1 VAYVRKDVPKQR
13 LILGLQEYF
22 RTKEFKVSHPSAS
35 TLLAFQTIPIE
46 RSITTKVALTQK
58 NERILHAQYNSME
71 LEDSLFFEEMFGELS
86 EMLFEDLLFKTQQES
101 GNKWK
106 ELPLTVTLHD
116 DTQSPYA
123 NLVANCT
130 HFTMNENK
138 KEEKSALFVAF
149 LNNDKKSDGI
159 KQLFEKYSIDN
170 GYKITKNSSTMEI
183 SKPNS
188 NGEPITISMAIGFNK
203 DKIRIL
209 HGNFPKFSAN
219 IGKKFWEGFAE
230 VLAAQNCFHEQMAD
244 GTNIKREEAG
254 INSPLPEEKKGH
266 QKKEDTSPTPSKKD
280 DSELQMVNN
289 SPKTPSR
296 ERVEIESKKLVSPKK
311 ATKRQSNKDNE
322 AKETKEQSNKDNEA
336 KEPKEQSN
344 KDNNAKEPKEVIK
357 EPKEVI
363 KEPKEV
369 IKEENQDNKTPD
381 EVAKTGE
388 TKNQEK
394 DSD

>member
-1 VAYVRKDVPKQR
+1 
-13 LILGLQEYF
+13 
-22 RTKEFKVSHPSAS
+22 
-35 TLLAFQTIPIE
+35 
-46 RSITTKVALTQK
+46 
-58 NERILHAQYNSME
+58 
-71 LEDSLFFEEMFGELS
+71 MFGELS

-289 SPKTPSR
+289 NSPKTPSR

-322 AKETKEQSNKDNEA
+322 AKETKEQSNKDNETKETKEQSNKDNEA

>member
-1 VAYVRKDVPKQR
+1 
-13 LILGLQEYF
+13 
-22 RTKEFKVSHPSAS
+22 
-35 TLLAFQTIPIE
+35 
-46 RSITTKVALTQK
+46 
-58 NERILHAQYNSME
+58 
-71 LEDSLFFEEMFGELS
+71 
-86 EMLFEDLLFKTQQES
+86 
-101 GNKWK
+101 
-106 ELPLTVTLHD
+106 
-116 DTQSPYA
+116 
-123 NLVANCT
+123 
-130 HFTMNENK
+130 
-138 KEEKSALFVAF
+138 LFVAF

-322 AKETKEQSNKDNEA
+322 AKETKEQSNKDNETKETKEQSNKDNEA
-336 KEPKEQSN
+336 KEPKEVIKEPKEVIKETKEQSN
-344 KDNNAKEPKEVIK
+344 KDNNAKEPKKVIK